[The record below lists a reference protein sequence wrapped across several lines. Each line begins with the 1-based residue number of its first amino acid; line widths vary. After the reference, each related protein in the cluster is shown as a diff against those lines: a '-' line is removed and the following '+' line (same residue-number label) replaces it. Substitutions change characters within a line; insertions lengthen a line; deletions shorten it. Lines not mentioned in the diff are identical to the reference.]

1 MVDEEIERTLPQLLQ
16 LSAQIKEV
24 KQRVFDSFKS
34 VIAMK
39 EELFKSRLNDNQRS
53 HTFSNTAGNKRIKL
67 GVYVTD
73 GYLDTV
79 EDGIAIVKEYI
90 ESLAKD
96 EKSKALVNMV
106 LRLLSRDAQGTLKA
120 SRIVQLRKIAE
131 ETGNDRFLEGVR
143 IIEESYRPSVSKQF
157 IRVETRNENGAW
169 VTVPLGM
176 TES

>member
-1 MVDEEIERTLPQLLQ
+1 MEEQKKMTVEMTAEEQKQFAAFRAAEEKRKAEEKSRADRESYRIMVDEEIERTLPQLLQ

-90 ESLAKD
+90 ES
-96 EKSKALVNMV
+96 
-106 LRLLSRDAQGTLKA
+106 
-120 SRIVQLRKIAE
+120 
-131 ETGNDRFLEGVR
+131 
-143 IIEESYRPSVSKQF
+143 
-157 IRVETRNENGAW
+157 
-169 VTVPLGM
+169 
-176 TES
+176 